1 MSACPPPPFFDIDWN
16 WWWNNWKGWESP
28 HTHSHTLSHT
38 HPHTLTHTQHKM
50 SLRLVPP
57 LHLKS
62 LPLPLWVCF
71 FPSSFLFYFLF
82 CFLSFSFS
90 FFLNISYWFYFLRFM
105 YVYFIL
111 FLFNLKQKCHGMLD
125 LLFGIKTFFL
135 GLVWAVSRT
144 F

>member
-1 MSACPPPPFFDIDWN
+1 MFKIWDREKVHVCVSPPPSLILIEIDGGIIEKVGN
-16 WWWNNWKGWESP
+16 L
-28 HTHSHTLSHT
+28 HTHTHTLT
-38 HPHTLTHTQHKM
+38 HTLTHTQHKM
-50 SLRLVPP
+50 SLRLAPP

-62 LPLPLWVCF
+62 LPLPLWLSL
-71 FPSSFLFYFLF
+71 FPSSFLFYILF

-125 LLFGIKTFFL
+125 LLFCIKTFFL
-135 GLVWAVSRT
+135 GLV
-144 F
+144 